1 MMFDTNLANSS
12 LCRDCWQQVQTQTW
26 QTSPDSPPSTSLL
39 ALQGRSSRRSQP
51 ILRTLRCSRLDLLNL
66 TLLRVELQ
74 GVEALARSLTPDK
87 LSALRSGSGLGGLR
101 RTSLEPPGGPRRPS
115 LEPTVRRPASNQ
127 FGHSPFASLNSSP
140 IRRLSN
146 HRRSSR

>member
-39 ALQGRSSRRSQP
+39 ALQGRPSRRSQP
-51 ILRTLRCSRLDLLNL
+51 ISRTLHCSRLDLLNL
-66 TLLRVELQ
+66 TLLRVKLQ

-87 LSALRSGSGLGGLR
+87 LSALRSGSGFGGLR
-101 RTSLEPPGGPRRPS
+101 RTSPPGGPRRPS

-127 FGHSPFASLNSSP
+127 FGHSPCASLNSSP